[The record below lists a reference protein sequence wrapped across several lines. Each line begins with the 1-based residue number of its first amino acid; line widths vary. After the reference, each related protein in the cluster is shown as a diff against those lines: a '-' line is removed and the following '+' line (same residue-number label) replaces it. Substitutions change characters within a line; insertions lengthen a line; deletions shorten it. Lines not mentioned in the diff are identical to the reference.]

1 MPKKTAAA
9 KKAKASRKA
18 KPGRPKRAAGRK
30 TAGKKAVAKKTAA
43 KKAAGKKTVA
53 KKAAG
58 RKAVAK
64 KVAVKKA
71 ASKRV
76 ASKKVA
82 SKKVASKKAAS
93 KKVAGKKVAGKKVAG
108 KKVAGRKVAGKRAA
122 RSGAAAAGRTPRA
135 PKRIHGTLRDLESR
149 LLAIPSR
156 DVLAPGIPVERL
168 VAEGVELATVAWRD
182 LAKLTSAGLDRSIV
196 VDLGLRSQALSE
208 AQAELVAA
216 RSRGR
221 TSEEEDLIAE
231 STELR
236 SEVLA
241 AGRLALRRDPIAQSR
256 LDDIMEGEGLDDLLQ
271 DLQDLAGLL
280 RTYSRDFARVGLK
293 PAELASWSET
303 LRLRLGKHLAERRA
317 GDATTAAAK
326 DLRDRAATLLAEAV
340 AVTRLTG
347 AYVFRKDPRRLL
359 HYRSGYNAETRARA
373 ARRRQDD
380 PTPTPADPA
389 ATPKPHASDDK

>member
-30 TAGKKAVAKKTAA
+30 TADKKAVAKKTAA
-43 KKAAGKKTVA
+43 KRAAGKKI
-53 KKAAG
+53 G
-58 RKAVAK
+58 AK
-64 KVAVKKA
+64 KVAVRKA
-71 ASKRV
+71 
-76 ASKKVA
+76 A

-93 KKVAGKKVAGKKVAG
+93 KKVAGKKAAGRKAVAKKVAG
-108 KKVAGRKVAGKRAA
+108 KKVASRKVAGKRGASKKVAGKRTA
-122 RSGAAAAGRTPRA
+122 RSGAAGAGRTPRA

-156 DVLAPGIPVERL
+156 DVLAPGIPIERL

-359 HYRSGYNAETRARA
+359 HYRSGYNAELRARA
-373 ARRRQDD
+373 ARRKQDD
-380 PTPTPADPA
+380 PAPTPADPA
-389 ATPKPHASDDK
+389 PTPKPPASDDK